1 MISLASHT
9 VFFFALS
16 DAFRRIVL
24 QLRFRIKRQVPPMG
38 SGMSESKDCDFS
50 WRGKK
55 TSNGTRVIT
64 TQSRL
69 LRSISRRCYILSEHR
84 LPDVA
89 SRLAG
94 HSFPEFERRSD
105 VGRTKK
111 ARPILHSSTPSLHH
125 SGYFSGRSSISL
137 FLRYSLTSFLPVQG
151 AA

>member
-50 WRGKK
+50 RRGKK
-55 TSNGTRVIT
+55 TSTGTRVLT
-64 TQSRL
+64 TQSTL
-69 LRSISRRCYILSEHR
+69 LRSISRRYYTLSEHS

-89 SRLAG
+89 SPLAR
-94 HSFPEFERRSD
+94 HSFPEFRRRRVSED
-105 VGRTKK
+105 GGSREDEKK
-111 ARPILHSSTPSLHH
+111 TTLRYSTTPVL
-125 SGYFSGRSSISL
+125 RSSITP
-137 FLRYSLTSFLPVQG
+137 FLRYSLTPFLPVQG
-151 AA
+151 SA